1 MRLQIISIFL
11 LLSISVNAQTE
22 NLPTSIKVISYLSGD
37 FRQGDF
43 LGAHE
48 QFDSL
53 VYIWNEKVGYFVS
66 DTIYNIHEIREFK
79 NMDFSENLNSHSLLK
94 RPVLSWIDKR
104 EISELLKEIDTSSY
118 VNKQII
124 DTFYSDEN
132 KIESIE
138 PFKCTFSRKY
148 NIENFGYSYTTVCKD
163 SAEISNFLNKL
174 LISNARNIQHSGH
187 MEYIEITL
195 RFKTHTITIRQT
207 DTGGDNMTW
216 INDKSPKVR
225 LINPNLNLIAYK
237 LVPKYFAQRQ
247 SLLEFKQNFNDIF
260 LRK

>member
-138 PFKCTFSRKY
+138 PFKCTVSRKY